1 MEFVELSPLLCQY
14 EIALAVDRPKGEED
28 SGAAKNFMD
37 EDLDKIRGKIDE
49 LNTHLLRLLEARAD
63 LVRQAAAVKSGL
75 QLPAYD
81 PKREDRMMARLLEQ
95 SRGSLTEAQIIGLFR
110 HIFSVFRNLAEQAGL
125 EGLGVHISRT
135 PAATVVDVAGV
146 KIGPGR
152 PPAILA
158 GPCALESHEQAEEL
172 LAYFTRELPADR
184 FVFRCGLYKP
194 RTSPYSFAGL
204 GRQGLELL
212 ARLKKIYQVPIV
224 SEITSPKLMEDFEGL
239 IDLWQ
244 VGARNMT
251 NFDLLRELGRTRTPI
266 LLKRSYAAT
275 VEELLLAAEYIYAQ
289 GNTNI
294 ILCERGIRTFESW
307 TRFTLD
313 ISAVPLVKS
322 ASHLPII
329 VDISH
334 STGRPDLAG
343 AVAGAALAAG
353 ADGIMVEVHP
363 HPDRALSDG
372 FQQLSLDQFDRIKK
386 VFFPAV

>member
-1 MEFVELSPLLCQY
+1 
-14 EIALAVDRPKGEED
+14 
-28 SGAAKNFMD
+28 MD
-37 EDLDKIRGKIDE
+37 EELDKIRRQIDD
-49 LNTHLLRLLEARAD
+49 LNLRLLRLLEERAD
-63 LVRQAAAVKSGL
+63 LVKQVAAVKSSI
-75 QLPAYD
+75 QAPACD
-81 PKREDRMMARLLEQ
+81 PKREDRMITRLLEQ
-95 SRGSLTEAQIIGLFR
+95 SRGSLTDGQIIGLFR
-110 HIFSVFRNLAEQAGL
+110 HIFSVFRNLAEQVGL
-125 EGLGVHISRT
+125 EGLGVHLSRA
-135 PAATVVDVAGV
+135 PSATVVDVAGV

-158 GPCALESHEQAEEL
+158 GPCALESQEQAEEL

-204 GRQGLELL
+204 GPQGLELV
-212 ARLKKIYQVPIV
+212 ARLKKIYKIPVV
-224 SEITSPKLMEDFEGL
+224 SEITSPKLMDNFEGV

-251 NFDLLRELGRTRTPI
+251 NFELLRELGRTRTPI

-289 GNTNI
+289 GNPHI

-322 ASHLPII
+322 TSHLPII

-363 HPDRALSDG
+363 QPDRALSDG
-372 FQQLSLDQFDRIKK
+372 FQQLSLDQFARIKK
-386 VFFPAV
+386 VFFPSK